1 MRLERWLDDGL
12 QDVRFAWRQL
22 CATPTFFLS
31 TVVTLAIGVGANAAI
46 FSLINAFLR
55 PLPVPDPDRIVLFA
69 AQLPGDVTGARYRFS
84 YPAFQDYRDGT
95 RSISDVFAFDIRL
108 GGLTVDGRT
117 TQFLHHFVSG
127 NFFTTLGL
135 TPAIGRFLEPG
146 EGEHLGAELT
156 VVLGHSAWLTRFG
169 GRTDVV
175 GTMMKIN
182 GEPARVIGV
191 VPRGFRG
198 LAEGFEM
205 DGYVPL
211 AVWRVARRPE
221 RPFSDRGFAY
231 LTLGARLQQ
240 GVGLRTVQDAVASI
254 ARDLERRFPETEA
267 GVTVRVMPEPL
278 ARPVPVRFFA
288 DVLPVIRVL
297 LLTLAGVVL
306 ALACVNVANLLLVRA
321 TIRRRELAVRAALG
335 AGRTRLVRLLL
346 SETLILSILGAA
358 AGIVLGRWASAA
370 VVGSMQL
377 SFDLPMGLD
386 FSLDRRSFVYALA
399 VVLITTAI
407 TGIAPAFRAG
417 RANVTAVLHDGGR
430 GSSSGPTRQRLR
442 SVLVVAQVAGSLVL
456 LVIAVLFVRS
466 LRAAQAIDLGFDANN
481 LLTMRISTGQVGYDR
496 ARAEAFYAELERRV
510 RATAGVE
517 NATLSFLTP
526 MGYIFDT
533 CPVEQEGAASTTDVA
548 RPAAGYNTIGTHY
561 FSTLRLPI
569 VRGREFTE
577 HDSASSPRVVIVNET
592 LAATLWPG
600 QDAIGKNL
608 KTYCASTTAS
618 TWQVVGVAKTSK
630 YLAVF
635 EQPLPYLYLAAT
647 QAQLSSRVLQIRSA
661 LAPSDLAARV
671 RREIQTMDAD
681 VPVAD
686 VRTMNQVL
694 EGGVGY
700 VLFRFGAAQAAAM
713 GLLGLALAVVGV
725 YSVVSY
731 GASQRAQEIGIRL
744 ALGAGPRDVQWLIIG
759 QGTGL
764 VLSGVAI
771 GLAASV
777 AATMLVARFLVLVTA
792 TGPSTWIVA
801 TMALVAVA
809 FVACYLPA
817 RRAMRL
823 DPISVL
829 RCE

>member
-1 MRLERWLDDGL
+1 M
-12 QDVRFAWRQL
+12 RFAWRQL

-31 TVVTLAIGVGANAAI
+31 TVATLAIGVGANAAI

-55 PLPVPDPDRIVLFA
+55 PLPVPDPGRIVLFA
-69 AQLPGDVTGARYRFS
+69 AQLPADVTGARYRFS
-84 YPAFQDYRDGT
+84 YPAFQDYRERT
-95 RSISDVFAFDIRL
+95 RALAEVFAFDTRL

-135 TPAIGRFLEPG
+135 TPAIGRFLERG
-146 EGEHLGAELT
+146 EGEHLGAEWT
-156 VVLGHSAWLTRFG
+156 VVLGHSVWLTRFG
-169 GRTDVV
+169 GRTDVI
-175 GTMMKIN
+175 GTMVKIN

-211 AVWRVARRPE
+211 AVWRAARRQE

-231 LTLGARLQQ
+231 LTLGARLHQ
-240 GVGLRTVQDAVASI
+240 GVALRTVQDAVHSI
-254 ARDLERRFPETEA
+254 ARDLERRFPATED

-278 ARPVPVRFFA
+278 ARPVPVRFLG

-306 ALACVNVANLLLVRA
+306 ILACVNVANLLLVRA

-335 AGRTRLVRLLL
+335 AGRARLVRLLL
-346 SETLILSILGAA
+346 TETFILAVLGAT

-370 VVGSMQL
+370 VVGSMRL
-377 SFDLPMGLD
+377 SFDLPIGLD
-386 FSLDRRSFVYALA
+386 FSFDWRSFFYALG
-399 VVLITTAI
+399 VVLITTVV
-407 TGIAPAFRAG
+407 TGLAPAFRMM
-417 RANVTAVLHDGGR
+417 RSNVTAILHDGGR
-430 GSSSGPTRQRLR
+430 GSSSGPGGQRVR
-442 SVLVVAQVAGSLVL
+442 NTLVVAQVAGSLVL

-466 LRAAQAIDLGFDANN
+466 LRAAQSIDLGFEPGN
-481 LLTMRISTGQVGYDR
+481 LLTMRVSTGQLGYDPGR
-496 ARAEAFYAELERRV
+496 TETFYAEVERRV
-510 RATAGVE
+510 REMPGVE
-517 NATLSFLTP
+517 SATQSFLTP

-533 CPVEQEGAASTTDVA
+533 CPVEREGAETTTDVA
-548 RPAAGYNTIGTHY
+548 RQAAGYNTIGTEY

-569 VRGREFTE
+569 VRGREFTN
-577 HDSASSPRVVIVNET
+577 HDTASSPRVVIVNET
-592 LAATLWPG
+592 LAAALWPG
-600 QDAIGKNL
+600 QDPIGKSL
-608 KTYCASTTAS
+608 KTFCGSTTA
-618 TWQVVGVAKTSK
+618 TVWQVIGVAKASK

-635 EQPLPYLYLAAT
+635 EAPLPYIYLAAA
-647 QAQLSSRVLQIRSA
+647 QAQLTTRVLQIRSQV
-661 LAPSDLAARV
+661 APGDLAARV
-671 RREIQTMDAD
+671 RREIQAIDAD
-681 VPVAD
+681 VPIAD

-694 EGGVGY
+694 EAGVGY
-700 VLFRFGAAQAAAM
+700 VLFRFGAVQAAAM
-713 GLLGLALAVVGV
+713 GLLGLILAVVGV

-731 GASQRAQEIGIRL
+731 GATQRAQEIGIRL
-744 ALGAGPRDVQWLIIG
+744 ALGAAPRDVQRLVIG

-777 AATMLVARFLVLVTA
+777 GATMLVAKFLVLVTA
-792 TGPSTWIVA
+792 SGPTSWIVA
-801 TMALVAVA
+801 TTTLIAVA

-817 RRAMRL
+817 RRAMRI